1 MKANG
6 TGRSGGA
13 AHGVASE
20 RADAPPR
27 SGPGSALARAASRAW
42 RFAAT
47 GVGLPA
53 FYLVAFAVGLT
64 LAPYALLRFRRN
76 RALAAIWLRTR
87 FCAFYRLYF
96 RAIEAAGV
104 MTYRVEGAERL
115 RAPNAL
121 VVANHP
127 TALDA
132 VAVLACT
139 TSALC
144 VTKKED
150 WWNPTLRIALDA
162 SQMIPNTGG
171 RDVVARSVA
180 ALRGGETLVLFP
192 EGTRS
197 PAGGKHPFRRG
208 AAHVALEARRD
219 VLPVLVT
226 CTPPVLGKRQRWW
239 RIPPRAFE
247 LRLRVLDPVP
257 IADYAR
263 ADLPTPLAAR
273 MLTRALD
280 ELFAKELQR
289 ALGESAS

>member
-1 MKANG
+1 MRI
-6 TGRSGGA
+6 TEDGR
-13 AHGVASE
+13 
-20 RADAPPR
+20 RF
-27 SGPGSALARAASRAW
+27 LAEPEGEVVQSID
-42 RFAAT
+42 
-47 GVGLPA
+47 GDEG
-53 FYLVAFAVGLT
+53 
-64 LAPYALLRFRRN
+64 LLRILSII
-76 RALAAIWLRTR
+76 A
-87 FCAFYRLYF
+87 
-96 RAIEAAGV
+96 E
-104 MTYRVEGAERL
+104 EG
-115 RAPNAL
+115 P
-121 VVANHP
+121 
-127 TALDA
+127 
-132 VAVLACT
+132 
-139 TSALC
+139 
-144 VTKKED
+144 
-150 WWNPTLRIALDA
+150 IA
-162 SQMIPNTGG
+162 T
-171 RDVVARSVA
+171 
-180 ALRGGETLVLFP
+180 GETLVLFP